1 MLGNQI
7 ICFNVDLFGGMIKL
21 LQCECSSEYIY
32 IYIYMGC
39 CTSVLFLS
47 YCFLFLMLEAF
58 VKMDFMEK
66 RVQTFI

>member
-7 ICFNVDLFGGMIKL
+7 ICFNVDLFGGTIKL
-21 LQCECSSEYIY
+21 LQCECSSEY

>member
-32 IYIYMGC
+32 IYMWGAAH
-39 CTSVLFLS
+39 L
-47 YCFLFLMLEAF
+47 YCFCHIISYF
-58 VKMDFMEK
+58 
-66 RVQTFI
+66 

>member
-1 MLGNQI
+1 MLGNPI
-7 ICFNVDLFGGMIKL
+7 ICFNVYLFGGMIKL
-21 LQCECSSEYIY
+21 LQRECSSE
-32 IYIYMGC
+32 YIYMGC